1 MQLHHLTRRLDDAPP
16 GPPRA
21 RPTGSPRDQQEGS
34 QRPPT
39 ARTGVRAPPTQPAP
53 PGPRRPLAGHGH
65 KKIALDPAES
75 SAINDAPKWHRRG
88 ARWGG
93 SRVVCSYMSDVTA
106 RLGDPAAV
114 VLIVRCVLLAAA

>member
-1 MQLHHLTRRLDDAPP
+1 MQLHHLTRRLDSARR
-16 GPPRA
+16 GPRTA
-21 RPTGSPRDQQEGS
+21 HAQSTRQAPTGSPRDQQDGS
-34 QRPPT
+34 QGTPT
-39 ARTGVRAPPTQPAP
+39 ARTGVR
-53 PGPRRPLAGHGH
+53 GH

-114 VLIVRCVLLAAA
+114 VLIVRCVLLTAA